1 MLRMIDSIWK
11 QGWTGPQT
19 NKDYI
24 LDMNLTPYDVL
35 STPKYNPNKL
45 DEDAFREFGFIQKIN
60 GRTLSDIQANH
71 QVMFRLLSVIQVIY
85 HVVEFTIL
93 SKSKTVFSITYR
105 IPLLKSEHR
114 TVQRTFKK
122 TSSIKDITFSHE
134 CVRTYIEK
142 LYAQNGFD
150 VKHPFVTKSMDKNL
164 LHVWYMNS
172 LAGYS
177 VATYIIGIDPKVF
190 KMMPV
195 VYTRDMSSLKGLSL
209 K

>member
-1 MLRMIDSIWK
+1 LRQDVLGIQMLRMIDSIWK

-93 SKSKTVFSITYR
+93 SKSKAVFSITYR

-114 TVQRTFKK
+114 TV
-122 TSSIKDITFSHE
+122 
-134 CVRTYIEK
+134 
-142 LYAQNGFD
+142 
-150 VKHPFVTKSMDKNL
+150 
-164 LHVWYMNS
+164 
-172 LAGYS
+172 
-177 VATYIIGIDPKVF
+177 
-190 KMMPV
+190 
-195 VYTRDMSSLKGLSL
+195 
-209 K
+209 

>member
-1 MLRMIDSIWK
+1 MRQDVLGIQMLRMIDSIWK
-11 QGWTGPQT
+11 QGWTGPQS

-114 TVQRTFKK
+114 TV
-122 TSSIKDITFSHE
+122 
-134 CVRTYIEK
+134 
-142 LYAQNGFD
+142 
-150 VKHPFVTKSMDKNL
+150 
-164 LHVWYMNS
+164 
-172 LAGYS
+172 
-177 VATYIIGIDPKVF
+177 
-190 KMMPV
+190 
-195 VYTRDMSSLKGLSL
+195 
-209 K
+209 

>member
-1 MLRMIDSIWK
+1 MIDSIWK
-11 QGWTGPQT
+11 QGWTGPQS

-71 QVMFRLLSVIQVIY
+71 QVMFGLQIDPQ
-85 HVVEFTIL
+85 
-93 SKSKTVFSITYR
+93 FSLGHKLYSRQRTEQFDYM
-105 IPLLKSEHR
+105 R
-114 TVQRTFKK
+114 TVSVEWTSKK

-142 LYAQNGFD
+142 LYVQNGFD

-177 VATYIIGIDPKVF
+177 VATYIIGIDSKCYQGF
-190 KMMPV
+190 
-195 VYTRDMSSLKGLSL
+195 
-209 K
+209 

>member
-1 MLRMIDSIWK
+1 MRQDVLGIQMLRMIDSIWK

-71 QVMFRLLSVIQVIY
+71 QVLFRLLSVIQVIY

-114 TVQRTFKK
+114 TV
-122 TSSIKDITFSHE
+122 
-134 CVRTYIEK
+134 
-142 LYAQNGFD
+142 
-150 VKHPFVTKSMDKNL
+150 
-164 LHVWYMNS
+164 
-172 LAGYS
+172 
-177 VATYIIGIDPKVF
+177 
-190 KMMPV
+190 
-195 VYTRDMSSLKGLSL
+195 
-209 K
+209 

>member
-1 MLRMIDSIWK
+1 MRQDVLGIQMLRMIDSIWK
-11 QGWTGPQT
+11 QGWTGLQT

-93 SKSKTVFSITYR
+93 SKSKAVFSITYR

-114 TVQRTFKK
+114 TV
-122 TSSIKDITFSHE
+122 
-134 CVRTYIEK
+134 
-142 LYAQNGFD
+142 
-150 VKHPFVTKSMDKNL
+150 
-164 LHVWYMNS
+164 
-172 LAGYS
+172 
-177 VATYIIGIDPKVF
+177 
-190 KMMPV
+190 
-195 VYTRDMSSLKGLSL
+195 
-209 K
+209 

>member
-1 MLRMIDSIWK
+1 MRQDVLGIQMLRMIDSIWK

-114 TVQRTFKK
+114 TV
-122 TSSIKDITFSHE
+122 
-134 CVRTYIEK
+134 
-142 LYAQNGFD
+142 
-150 VKHPFVTKSMDKNL
+150 
-164 LHVWYMNS
+164 
-172 LAGYS
+172 
-177 VATYIIGIDPKVF
+177 
-190 KMMPV
+190 
-195 VYTRDMSSLKGLSL
+195 
-209 K
+209 